1 MLSTKQKTKKVPNCC
16 QMVSFDVK
24 SLFTN
29 VPIYWNIQLVL
40 NYPLG
45 PALVDNFMVELENT
59 IVPVLGECLS
69 FWKLYVED
77 TVFGK
82 NWDHQLH
89 NNDTKF

>member
-1 MLSTKQKTKKVPNCC
+1 
-16 QMVSFDVK
+16 MVSFDVK

-59 IVPVLGECLS
+59 IVPVLE
-69 FWKLYVED
+69 
-77 TVFGK
+77 
-82 NWDHQLH
+82 
-89 NNDTKF
+89 

>member
-1 MLSTKQKTKKVPNCC
+1 
-16 QMVSFDVK
+16 
-24 SLFTN
+24 
-29 VPIYWNIQLVL
+29 
-40 NYPLG
+40 
-45 PALVDNFMVELENT
+45 MVELENT

>member
-1 MLSTKQKTKKVPNCC
+1 
-16 QMVSFDVK
+16 MVSFDVK

-89 NNDTKF
+89 NNDILNFNPNIIFSKKKKRL

>member
-1 MLSTKQKTKKVPNCC
+1 MLSTKQKTKKVPNGC

-59 IVPVLGECLS
+59 IVPVLE
-69 FWKLYVED
+69 
-77 TVFGK
+77 
-82 NWDHQLH
+82 
-89 NNDTKF
+89 